1 MKSRV
6 SFPTWCG
13 STLKL
18 TQGLLGLGFRIY
30 LGVFALFIA
39 QSSLSAR
46 DQPNLVLIFCDDLGY
61 GDLGCYGH
69 PTIRTPNLDK
79 MAADGMRL
87 TDFYSAASVCTPS
100 RAALMTGRYPVRS
113 GMCSDRRRVL
123 FPDSLGGLPESEWT
137 MAEALKLQGYATAAI
152 GKWHLGHRS
161 QHLPTEHGFDSYY
174 GIPYS
179 NDMDWVSTAPRGAAK
194 SLEPQIDWWNV
205 PLLRNKKVMQRPVD
219 QRTITRRYTRQAT
232 KFIESSRDKPFFL
245 YLAHSMPHVPLFRSK
260 QFEDHSLRG
269 LYGDVIEEIDWSVG
283 QVLNA
288 LTENGLDKNT
298 LVFFTSDNGPWL
310 TQGPAGGTAG
320 LLHEGKGSTWEGG
333 MREPAIAWWPGKIQ
347 PGSVSSELASTID
360 LFPTFLNLAGG
371 SLLKGLE
378 IDGHDMAPVLF
389 DNRKSLRQHF
399 AYYRGT
405 QLFAMRMGSFK
416 AHFMTKS
423 AYGRD
428 PVVTHERPLI
438 FHLYHDPSERFD
450 LGESRPELVK
460 AFENIRVHYLNEVEV
475 APSQLETRMPKK

>member
-1 MKSRV
+1 MKSPHYFQQWRRKD
-6 SFPTWCG
+6 
-13 STLKL
+13 L
-18 TQGLLGLGFRIY
+18 
-30 LGVFALFIA
+30 ALFGQFKDLVARILMAVMAYTMA
-39 QSSLSAR
+39 QASLVGQ
-46 DQPNLVLIFCDDLGY
+46 DQPNIVLIFCDDLGY
-61 GDLGCYGH
+61 GDLGSYGH
-69 PTIRTPNLDK
+69 PTIRTPNLDQ
-79 MAADGMRL
+79 MAAEGMRL
-87 TDFYSAASVCTPS
+87 TDFYSTASVCTPS

-137 MAEALKLQGYATAAI
+137 MAEALKAQGYATAAV
-152 GKWHLGHRS
+152 GKWHLGHRE
-161 QHLPTEHGFDSYY
+161 QYLPTRHGFDSYY

-179 NDMDWVSTAPRGAAK
+179 NDMDWLPTAPRGAAK

-205 PLLRNKKVMQRPVD
+205 PLLRNEKVIERPVD
-219 QRTITRRYTRQAT
+219 QTTITRRYTRQAT
-232 KFIESSRDKPFFL
+232 KFIESNRDKPFFL

-260 QFEDHSLRG
+260 AFENHSLRG

-283 QVLNA
+283 QVMNTLR
-288 LTENGLDKNT
+288 ENGLEENT

-333 MREPAIAWWPGKIQ
+333 MREPALAWWPGKIK
-347 PGSVSSELASTID
+347 PGSISSELSATID
-360 LFPTFLNLAGG
+360 LFPTFLKLAGG
-371 SLLKGLE
+371 IPLKGLKM
-378 IDGHDMAPVLF
+378 DGEDMAPILF
-389 DNRKSLRQHF
+389 DNDRSARQHF

-405 QLFAMRMGSFK
+405 RLFALRMGPYK

-423 AYGRD
+423 AYGKD

-438 FHLYHDPSERFD
+438 FHLLHDPSERFD

-460 AFENIRVHYLNEVEV
+460 AFENLRVHYLNEVDV
-475 APSQLETRMPKK
+475 APTQLESRIQKK

>member
-1 MKSRV
+1 VCSNSLHCMWV
-6 SFPTWCG
+6 SLF
-13 STLKL
+13 
-18 TQGLLGLGFRIY
+18 LGAFSIL
-30 LGVFALFIA
+30 IA

-46 DQPNLVLIFCDDLGY
+46 DQPNFVLIFCDDLGY
-61 GDLGCYGH
+61 GDLGSYGH
-69 PTIRTPNLDK
+69 PSIRTPNLDK

-100 RAALMTGRYPVRS
+100 RAALLTGRYPVRS

-137 MAEALKLQGYATAAI
+137 IAEALKSEGYATAAV
-152 GKWHLGHRS
+152 GKWHLGHRH
-161 QHLPTEHGFDSYY
+161 QYLPTEHGFDSYY

-179 NDMDWVSTAPRGAAK
+179 NDMDRVSNAPRGAAK
-194 SLEPQIDWWNV
+194 SLEPHINWWNV
-205 PLLRNKKVMQRPVD
+205 PLLRNQKVVEQPVD
-219 QRTITRRYTRQAT
+219 QTTITRRYTRQAT
-232 KFIESSRDKPFFL
+232 KFIESNRENPFFL

-260 QFEDHSLRG
+260 QFKGHSLRG

-283 QVLNA
+283 QILSA

-320 LLHEGKGSTWEGG
+320 LLREGKGSTWEGG
-333 MREPAIAWWPGKIQ
+333 MREPAIAWWPGQIQ
-347 PGSVSSELASTID
+347 PGSVSSELAATID
-360 LFPTFLNLAGG
+360 LFPTFLSLAGG
-371 SLLKGLE
+371 NLLAGLE
-378 IDGHDMAPVLF
+378 IDGHDMSPVLF
-389 DNRKSLRQHF
+389 EHSQSVRHHF

-405 QLFAMRMGSFK
+405 QIFALRMGAFK

-428 PVVTHERPLI
+428 PIETHDRPLI
-438 FHLYHDPSERFD
+438 YNLQADPSERFD
-450 LGESRPELVK
+450 LGESRPELVA
-460 AFENIRVHYLNEVEV
+460 AFENLKVHYLNEVEV
-475 APSQLETRMPKK
+475 APSRLESRMPKQ